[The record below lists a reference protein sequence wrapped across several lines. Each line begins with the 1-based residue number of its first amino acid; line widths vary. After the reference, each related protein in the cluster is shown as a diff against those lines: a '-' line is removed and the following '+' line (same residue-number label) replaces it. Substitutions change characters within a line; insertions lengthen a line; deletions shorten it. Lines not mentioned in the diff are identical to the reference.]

1 MGTYREHDPLSE
13 LILRE
18 HGGVLECISR
28 VARGES
34 PARELA
40 GGRAVLESL
49 ASAEANVLYPAFGRV
64 TMRLETERL
73 LEDCQDNRA
82 RQKETLEA
90 LLHKRSPRLRTL
102 KAVEL
107 CDQIQHHGT
116 QLVTLLIPVL
126 RSQLPR
132 TLYGAVANAFAAR
145 YTEALTGAPV
155 RPRAAVTPSPR
166 AAAAR

>member
-1 MGTYREHDPLSE
+1 MATHREHDPLTE
-13 LILRE
+13 MILRE
-18 HGGVLECISR
+18 HAGLLECINR

-40 GGRAVLESL
+40 GKRAVLDALE
-49 ASAEANVLYPAFGRV
+49 SAEANVLQPAFSRV

-82 RQKETLEA
+82 RQKVTLDA
-90 LLHKRSPRLRTL
+90 LMLKRSPRLRTL

-107 CDQIQHHGT
+107 ADQVQHHGT

-132 TLYGAVANAFAAR
+132 TLYGAVSNAFAAR
-145 YTEALTGAPV
+145 YTEALTGVPV
-155 RPRAAVTPSPR
+155 RPRAVVAPSPTSPVVS
-166 AAAAR
+166 